1 MDAPYAANIDAAI
14 KRETGME
21 IRYENEASEKEM

>member
-1 MDAPYAANIDAAI
+1 MNAPYAANFDAAI

-21 IRYENEASEKEM
+21 IRYENEISENEI